1 MTYFAQ
7 SFQEEGKKVME
18 EEITNLRGLI
28 PSDFGVAIHHIKTWY
43 NLKQ

>member
-1 MTYFAQ
+1 MI
-7 SFQEEGKKVME
+7 
-18 EEITNLRGLI
+18 EEIANVRWLM